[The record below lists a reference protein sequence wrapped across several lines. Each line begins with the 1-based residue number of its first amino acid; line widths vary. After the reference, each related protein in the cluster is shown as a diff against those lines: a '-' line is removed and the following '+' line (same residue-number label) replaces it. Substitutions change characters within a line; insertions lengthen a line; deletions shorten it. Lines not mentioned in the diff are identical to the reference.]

1 MKYFTI
7 FIMLIAIALPLT
19 AEESS
24 KIIKMADFDRT
35 YEGFSF
41 TKGELAKL
49 DLSGDGFPM
58 EIDFI
63 FDMPSGLGMNN
74 AELTDWFPG
83 KAGIIDLGPVSLE
96 NNSDIPT
103 EGFNPFIGP
112 EDIIPGHTYLI
123 LTADAEHYGK
133 LQIIKFDIEN
143 ELLEFTW
150 VYLVE

>member
-1 MKYFTI
+1 MKYLVI
-7 FIMLIAIALPLT
+7 LISLFALALPLT

-24 KIIKMADFDRT
+24 DIIKMSDFDRSI
-35 YEGFSF
+35 EGFSF
-41 TKGELAKL
+41 TKGELVKL
-49 DLSGDGFPM
+49 NPEGDGFPM

-123 LTADAEHYGK
+123 LTADAAHYGK
-133 LQIIKFDIEN
+133 IQIVQFDIES

-150 VYLVE
+150 IYLGE